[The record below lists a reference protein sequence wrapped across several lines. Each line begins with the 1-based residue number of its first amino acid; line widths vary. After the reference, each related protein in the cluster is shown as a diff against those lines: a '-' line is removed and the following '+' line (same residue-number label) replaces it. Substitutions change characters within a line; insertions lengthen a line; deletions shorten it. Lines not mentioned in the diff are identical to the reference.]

1 MGAYWGSVW
10 VAVLDSPETAYVEQV
25 DKRPVGITESSDD
38 VRPLF
43 PDGKD
48 YLESFPRFDTER
60 EAVNAVRRY
69 RLTETHQRILEL
81 VVAIEIEKN
90 RLALTR
96 LSKSELNEAYYR
108 DQLIQSR
115 ASLRK
120 MQRELSNLRLLCKSK
135 VTVA

>member
-25 DKRPVGITESSDD
+25 DKRPVGIAETSDD
-38 VRPLF
+38 VCPVFLE
-43 PDGKD
+43 GKD

-69 RLTETHQRILEL
+69 RLTETHQCILEL

-90 RLALTR
+90 
-96 LSKSELNEAYYR
+96 SFGLN
-108 DQLIQSR
+108 QTF
-115 ASLRK
+115 
-120 MQRELSNLRLLCKSK
+120 K
-135 VTVA
+135 V

>member
-25 DKRPVGITESSDD
+25 DKRPVGIAETSDD
-38 VRPLF
+38 VCPVFLE
-43 PDGKD
+43 GKD

-69 RLTETHQRILEL
+69 RLTETHQCILEL
-81 VVAIEIEKN
+81 VVAIEIENN

-96 LSKSELNEAYYR
+96 LSKSDLDEAYYR
-108 DQLIQSR
+108 DQLTQSR
-115 ASLRK
+115 ASLRD
-120 MQRELSNLRLLCKSK
+120 MQSELSNLRVLCKSRID
-135 VTVA
+135 VR